1 MGKLRRM
8 VKGPVNPLGQIVTQ
22 WVGLERSKS
31 IGVDGTRENV
41 DAQAVGPVSNI
52 PREVADLCIKEQIIP
67 VGMYSRATVRNKIFH
82 GTFYK
87 YHGNRSSYVANST
100 VGPVSISC
108 FLTDDANNLF
118 AVATRLPLAQPETH
132 PLARMFE
139 QDVCPGVNSQMMFS
153 HMAFVSPSLQVESL
167 LLPAKDLLCRC
178 VVVEYDVQNMWLVI
192 NYIEDFEH
200 D

>member
-8 VKGPVNPLGQIVTQ
+8 VKGPVNPLGQIVSQ

-31 IGVDGTRENV
+31 MGADGTRKKVE
-41 DAQAVGPVSNI
+41 AQAMGPVCKISKD
-52 PREVADLCIKEQIIP
+52 VADLCTKGQITP
-67 VGMYSRATVRNKIFH
+67 VSVYSRATVRNKIFH

-87 YHGNRSSYVANST
+87 HHGNSSSYVANST

-108 FLTDDANNLF
+108 FLMDDANNLF
-118 AVATRLPLAQPETH
+118 AVVTRLPLAPPKVH
-132 PLARMFE
+132 PLARMFV
-139 QDVCPGVNSQMMFS
+139 QDVCPGVNPQMIFS
-153 HMAFVSPSLQVESL
+153 HMAFVLPLLQVESL

-178 VVVEYDVQNMWLVI
+178 VVVEYDVQNVWLLI
-192 NYIEDFEH
+192 KYIEDFEH